1 MFNKNEKIGVSII
14 FYIYIYYYIINY
26 VCNFDDMNFDTSLLF
41 WNYNVVNK
49 TRLINTIKNW
59 YVLMSDDR

>member
-1 MFNKNEKIGVSII
+1 MFNKNLKISVL
-14 FYIYIYYYIINY
+14 YKDIYYYIINY

-41 WNYNVVNK
+41 WNCNVVNK

>member
-1 MFNKNEKIGVSII
+1 MFNKNEKSRCICDIL
-14 FYIYIYYYIINY
+14 YIYYYIINY